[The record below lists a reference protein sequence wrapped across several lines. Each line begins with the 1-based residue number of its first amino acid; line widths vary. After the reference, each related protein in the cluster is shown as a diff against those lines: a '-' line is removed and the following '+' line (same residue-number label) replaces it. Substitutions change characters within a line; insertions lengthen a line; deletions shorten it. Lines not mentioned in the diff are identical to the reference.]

1 MFPSR
6 ALAGCTVDCG
16 LQGQNVGQVYEMRD
30 VIKENPD
37 ETVGGGHGI
46 EFIHF
51 TGFLQPDCAILANF

>member
-1 MFPSR
+1 MTRSCSR
-6 ALAGCTVDCG
+6 AAHWPGVL
-16 LQGQNVGQVYEMRD
+16 GQNVGQVYEMRD
-30 VIKENPD
+30 AIKENPD